1 MPIRNGSPAL
11 LTFPSRALLY
21 TMLYY
26 CLASVVIHLYR
37 FFLIYVFLK
46 IHVATY
52 LSVLA
57 DHRCWTQIHLSTSL
71 SRTHFSLPR
80 LTLLRSTDTRR
91 ETGCECEY
99 GTGSC
104 ALAGCHRVLA
114 GCRPRNRFHSCGRN
128 GSLIRVGRRRVPSP
142 SPTLAPAPPRR
153 PPGNRL

>member
-1 MPIRNGSPAL
+1 MHYAL
-11 LTFPSRALLY
+11 LLLSKCSHSP
-21 TMLYY
+21 L
-26 CLASVVIHLYR
+26 SVL
-37 FFLIYVFLK
+37 LIYVFLK
-46 IHVATY
+46 IRVAIH

-57 DHRCWTQIHLSTSL
+57 DHRCRTQSHLSTSP
-71 SRTHFSLPR
+71 SRSHSSLTR
-80 LTLLRSTDTRR
+80 LTLLHRADTRR
-91 ETGCECEY
+91 ETGCDCEY

-153 PPGNRL
+153 AARRGTGCDCADGKRAS